1 MAISMKTTSGKILAS
16 VALAGTAAAVA
27 GMGTFGAFTATTSA
41 SQKVEAGTIKIGIG
55 EKGNT
60 MTTDISGML
69 PGDSTTKFVTL
80 ANSGDS
86 NLGTVTLKTAAVKGT
101 ESLLTSDATK
111 GLQISIE
118 SCPEAWTGADGKFTC
133 APGAVAAL
141 ITTPVTGSNVLSGL
155 SSIAAGKSDYL
166 KITAALP
173 EAADDTF
180 QGKGSTVNFTFDAT
194 QRTATAN

>member
-1 MAISMKTTSGKILAS
+1 MGISMKSTTGKIIAS
-16 VALAGTAAAVA
+16 VALVGTAAGVA
-27 GMGTFGAFTATTSA
+27 GLGTFGAFTATTSA
-41 SQKVEAGTIKIGIG
+41 SQKVEAGTIKIGVD

-60 MTTDISGML
+60 MTTDIKGML

-86 NLGTVTLKTAAVKGT
+86 NLGTVTLKTAPVKGT

-118 SCPEAWTGADGKFTC
+118 SCSEAWTGSDGKFTC

-141 ITTPVTGSNVLSGL
+141 TTTPVTGSNVLSGL
-155 SSIAAGKSDYL
+155 SSVAAAKSDYL

-173 EAADDTF
+173 QAADDTF
-180 QGKGSTVNFTFDAT
+180 QGAGSTVNFTFDAT